1 MANASSKKKRSK
13 KSNGLTTHAFLFVAS
28 IALLLIGKADIT
40 AMNSL
45 RGIFSGLTVP
55 VVDVISVPFRAVYSM
70 MDSMTAVANLREE
83 NLRLKEDI
91 QRLQQHRRKAEV
103 LQSENR
109 QLRSVSGAII
119 PAGATPISARVIALN
134 AGNFAHSVMVN
145 VGKMNGIRKGN
156 AVTTNNGL
164 VGFVV
169 DVGPKHS
176 QILLL
181 TDINAMIPVILSASS
196 WPATTAGLNSTF
208 MDLRFLSAEAN
219 VKVGDLVQTSGHG
232 GVLPPGIPVGR
243 INSIQDGRITV
254 APVVDL
260 KRLSFVT
267 ILTLA
272 EDPGYAVDDLL
283 EQSYQVL
290 PPQDEGF
297 SLEGL
302 NALGQRSKTDVS
314 GAEGARQ

>member
-1 MANASSKKKRSK
+1 MANASSNKKRSK
-13 KSNGLTTHAFLFVAS
+13 KSNGLKTHFFLFFAS

-70 MDSMTAVANLREE
+70 MDSMTSVANLREE
-83 NLRLKEDI
+83 NLQLKENI
-91 QRLQQHRRKAEV
+91 RQLQQHRRRAEV

-109 QLRSVSGAII
+109 QLRSVSSAVI
-119 PAGATPISARVIALN
+119 PPGATPVTARIVALN
-134 AGNFAHSVMVN
+134 AGNFAHSVMAN
-145 VGKMNGIRKGN
+145 VGQRDGVEKGN

-196 WPATTAGLNSTF
+196 WPATTAGLNST
-208 MDLRFLSAEAN
+208 MMHLRFLTAEAN
-219 VKVGDLVQTSGHG
+219 VKEGDLVQTSGHG

-243 INSIQDGRITV
+243 IASINGDQITV
-254 APVVDL
+254 EPVVDL

-267 ILTLA
+267 ILMMD
-272 EDPGYAVDDLL
+272 ESPGYAVDDILD
-283 EQSYQVL
+283 QSFQVL
-290 PPQDEGF
+290 PPQDESF

-314 GAEGARQ
+314 DTEGGSE